1 MLLFKGK
8 ESISICL
15 KNKNHYVRLAV
26 EDLQNDFLRVS
37 RLTAAPQLLD
47 EETKGCLV
55 IEDNPYQGD
64 DAVCDE
70 SFSILCDGEKI
81 TLSANTYKTI
91 TITYMIPKSNSKGS
105 YNCDLFLAA
114 GGLTDFTADARI
126 RSENLVADGQFHT
139 LTINLSGN
147 SYWSGNIH
155 KLRFDFFEGCA
166 VGDVMFVKSIVLS

>member
-81 TLSANTYKTI
+81 TLSANTYLGTMWGIYTFSERILGVQPCYLFNDLAIEKKNSLEI
-91 TITYMIPKSNSKGS
+91 KPFQIEESPRKAGKS
-105 YNCDLFLAA
+105 DL
-114 GGLTDFTADARI
+114 R
-126 RSENLVADGQFHT
+126 
-139 LTINLSGN
+139 
-147 SYWSGNIH
+147 
-155 KLRFDFFEGCA
+155 
-166 VGDVMFVKSIVLS
+166 KSSCLPT